1 MFDYLAICVE
11 TANENASSICQLGFA
26 SVKNGKI
33 VGHFS
38 KNIITKEEFDPFF
51 SHIHG
56 IGRHNLNGAVA
67 FSDIHKEIHDM
78 LEGQIVVTPSVFDR
92 IVFTKAMKN
101 NNLIIPNI
109 KWLDLTS
116 ITKNTWPEWNNEG
129 YTLGSINEQLLL
141 EKLKQGSPQ
150 KARVVATIIQKAI
163 EISGKSIVEW
173 ADLLGSSITSDR
185 AMSCDN
191 KREFDGEEIVFEGEF
206 YAPMAV
212 YDRFAAVRG
221 FNVSPLVTK
230 ATTLLCVGLLG
241 VSKNSNSEGG
251 ENLTKASNLIQQGM
265 HIRIIDEDD
274 LCDFLSDSQDHMVN
288 EISETR
294 RAAKLMA
301 EEDSNNRDKNGQT
314 SDLADEAIDLAE
326 KIDHELTQ
334 TNEIAQVTTH
344 EEKKT
349 TPIKFYLI
357 LFALVFVGT
366 LIVAIFIFSKFP
378 SQPSAPAF
386 VEGQGSSPPFM
397 NNAVQPKTDET
408 VRPQTSPAKKTK
420 IKPNMQ

>member
-116 ITKNTWPEWNNEG
+116 MTKNTWPEWNNEG

-141 EKLKQGSPQ
+141 EKLKQDS
-150 KARVVATIIQKAI
+150 KEL
-163 EISGKSIVEW
+163 EILSKPFQTLSLDLTCPWVFQEKMLMNLELSLIKS
-173 ADLLGSSITSDR
+173 
-185 AMSCDN
+185 
-191 KREFDGEEIVFEGEF
+191 
-206 YAPMAV
+206 
-212 YDRFAAVRG
+212 
-221 FNVSPLVTK
+221 
-230 ATTLLCVGLLG
+230 
-241 VSKNSNSEGG
+241 
-251 ENLTKASNLIQQGM
+251 
-265 HIRIIDEDD
+265 
-274 LCDFLSDSQDHMVN
+274 
-288 EISETR
+288 
-294 RAAKLMA
+294 KL
-301 EEDSNNRDKNGQT
+301 
-314 SDLADEAIDLAE
+314 
-326 KIDHELTQ
+326 
-334 TNEIAQVTTH
+334 
-344 EEKKT
+344 
-349 TPIKFYLI
+349 
-357 LFALVFVGT
+357 
-366 LIVAIFIFSKFP
+366 
-378 SQPSAPAF
+378 
-386 VEGQGSSPPFM
+386 
-397 NNAVQPKTDET
+397 
-408 VRPQTSPAKKTK
+408 
-420 IKPNMQ
+420 